1 MESNVIE
8 KEISIENVKITGEVS
23 VESGQASLEVPV
35 QGGREMYKG
44 DTGASAYEI
53 AVANGFEGTEAEWLN
68 SLKATDVH
76 YTHNQET
83 ASAKWVVKHNLG
95 KNPAVTIVD
104 SAGTEV
110 IGDVIHNDINTVT
123 ISFTA
128 AFSGKA
134 YFN

>member
-8 KEISIENVKITGEVS
+8 KTISVTGVD
-23 VESGQASLEVPV
+23 VTTQVPV
-35 QGGREMYKG
+35 EGNKEPQEVTVLANREMYKG
-44 DTGASAYEI
+44 DTGASAYEV
-53 AVANGFEGTEAEWLN
+53 AVANGFKGTETEWLN

-110 IGDVIHNDINTVT
+110 IGDVVHNDINTVT